1 VTTLLLFI
9 VLAIAFPL
17 VTSNPTTRN
26 CPPTVPKLEGKIM
39 PPRRVYVI
47 ANDEA
52 APPPVGTL

>member
-1 VTTLLLFI
+1 LLLSI

-26 CPPTVPKLEGKIM
+26 CPATVPKLEGKIM
-39 PPRRVYVI
+39 PPRRVYIV

-52 APPPVGTL
+52 VPPAAGTL